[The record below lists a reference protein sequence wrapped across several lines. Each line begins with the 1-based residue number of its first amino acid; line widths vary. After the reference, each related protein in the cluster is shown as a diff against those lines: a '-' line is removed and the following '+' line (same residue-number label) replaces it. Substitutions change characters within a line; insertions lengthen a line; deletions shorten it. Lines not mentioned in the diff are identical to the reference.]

1 MASIDEVLAQQ
12 DPTTFAI
19 ALSDLV
25 FPRCDRDGFDALSLA
40 ERVAYCVD
48 ALEREVNNGG
58 FHQFFMNSSGD
69 TTAETAAALQ
79 AIVAAAAG
87 TLLARAVVAFPGGQ
101 PPKDRE
107 QRVKILEGVSE
118 ETRETW
124 LALDDEFYTYPD
136 DLTALMRRFVELHRG
151 EFRAW

>member
-1 MASIDEVLAQQ
+1 MASIDEVLAQE

-25 FPRCDRDGFDALSLA
+25 FPRWDRDGFDALTPA

-58 FHQFFMNSSGD
+58 FHQFFLNSSGD
-69 TTAETAAALQ
+69 TTAETAAALE
-79 AIVAAAAG
+79 AIGAAAAG
-87 TLLARAVVAFPGGQ
+87 SLFARAVVAFPGGQ

-107 QRVKILEGVSE
+107 QRVRILEGVSE

-136 DLTALMRRFVELHRG
+136 DLTALMRRFVGLHRG